1 MAALV
6 SAQPQSH
13 ANRARRA
20 AKMLLAARQSGV
32 RLHALPEDVR
42 PTTIAE
48 AYAIQDEVASAI
60 GTIGGWKVGAKSPT
74 AEPTC
79 APLPAKLVL
88 ASPQSFPAGT
98 FALNG
103 VEAELAFTVA
113 RDLPPRSAP
122 YYEAEMSAAMASVH
136 PAIEVVDSRFVDLA
150 NTDALSV
157 LADFQSHGALV
168 IGAGSAVP
176 DSLTFDEQVVRLD
189 SDGVRVID
197 ARDSN
202 PAGHLARLLAWLAN
216 HAAARR
222 DGLRRGDV
230 ITTGSWTGMRFC
242 SPGTHVHADF
252 TGIGG
257 VDVNF

>member
-1 MAALV
+1 MAGVV
-6 SAQPQSH
+6 SAQPDSQAGRTS
-13 ANRARRA
+13 RA
-20 AKMLLAARQSGV
+20 AKMLLAARQSRL

-42 PTTIAE
+42 PTIIAE
-48 AYAIQDEVASAI
+48 AYAIQDEVVSAI
-60 GTIGGWKVGAKSPT
+60 GPIGGWKVGAKSPT

-88 ASPQSFPAGT
+88 ASPQSFPKGT
-98 FALNG
+98 FELNG

-113 RDLPPRSAP
+113 CDLPARSAP
-122 YYEAEMSAAMASVH
+122 YREAEMSAAMASVH

-150 NTDALSV
+150 KTDALSV

-176 DSLTFDEQVVRLD
+176 DSLTFDEQVVRLE

-202 PAGHLARLLAWLAN
+202 PGGNLATAYG
-216 HAAARR
+216 AA
-222 DGLRRGDV
+222 
-230 ITTGSWTGMRFC
+230 T
-242 SPGTHVHADF
+242 
-252 TGIGG
+252 
-257 VDVNF
+257 

>member
-1 MAALV
+1 MATVV
-6 SAQPQSH
+6 SAQPHSH

-48 AYAIQDEVASAI
+48 AYAIQDQVAGAL

-122 YYEAEMSAAMASVH
+122 YHGAEMSAAMASVH

-157 LADFQSHGALV
+157 LADFQSNGALV
-168 IGAGSAVP
+168 IGVGAVP
-176 DSLTFDEQVVRLD
+176 DSLTFEAQVVRLD

-197 ARDSN
+197 ARASN
-202 PAGHLARLLAWLAN
+202 PAGNLARLLAWLAN
-216 HAAARR
+216 HAGARSG
-222 DGLRRGDV
+222 GLRRGDV
-230 ITTGSWTGMRFC
+230 ITTGSWTGLRFC
-242 SPGTHVHADF
+242 SPGARVHADF